1 LEVANPSNPSAE
13 YLIEL
18 SLASFVKRLAT
29 YSSVRISLL
38 AITAF
43 NIRTEVENTQS
54 EWYRREALSSSL
66 LNRPVTGKPNV

>member
-18 SLASFVKRLAT
+18 SLASFAKRLAT
-29 YSSVRISLL
+29 YSSVKISLL
-38 AITAF
+38 AITVF

-54 EWYRREALSSSL
+54 EWYRREALSSGL
-66 LNRPVTGKPNV
+66 LNGPVTSKPTV